1 MVLPKHASFFKLFY
15 IMDRKSFFN
24 TLFSPQEN
32 TDNNSNDPQSRGTL
46 KTYKGKWDTADVV
59 YFLKKTM
66 FGAKVEDV
74 TYFKNKSFKKVVN
87 EMLDTSSIIKTFP
100 INNYTDNKIN
110 DEEVPMCSTWVNSM
124 VANGK
129 LNRRRRDSYKQ
140 WWIGNLV
147 NQERNIAEKMVLF
160 WHNHFAT
167 ETRVVDNAIYCY
179 RHNQLLHQF
188 ALGNFKEMVKAIT
201 TDLCM
206 LRYLNGNANSKK
218 APDENYGREL
228 QELFTVGKGP
238 ESKYTEADV
247 KAAAR
252 VLTGYKTDNKT
263 SSYFFDASRHDET
276 DKQFSTFYGNTIIKG
291 EKGAEGTAELDEM
304 INMIFS
310 QEEVSKFIVRK
321 IYRFFVFYKIND
333 TTEKEII
340 LPLAKIFR
348 KNNYEIK
355 PVLKTLF
362 SSQHFFDKSL
372 RGTMIK
378 SPIDMCVGLV
388 REYAVIFPLAEDLL
402 ANYNM
407 WGFLQS
413 QAAGMQQNIGD
424 LPNVAGWPAYYQE
437 PQLYKLWINS
447 DTLPKRNQFSDRFIG
462 KGYKAKDDNKIRID
476 VVAYAKSLP
485 HPEDPEALIND
496 SIKLLYTVDL
506 SATEKTRIKSSILLS
521 NLQGDAANHYW
532 TSAWNNFILNPDEEA
547 NKKQVVYKLQDL
559 YKYLMSRPEY
569 QVY

>member
-1 MVLPKHASFFKLFY
+1 
-15 IMDRKSFFN
+15 MDRKDFFN
-24 TLFSPQEN
+24 SIFSPRSG
-32 TDNNSNDPQSRGTL
+32 NSQAIDIPKSSGTL
-46 KTYKGKWDTADVV
+46 KAYKGKWDTPDVV
-59 YFLKKTM
+59 YFLKRTM
-66 FGAKVEDV
+66 FGAKAEDV
-74 TYFKNKSFKKVVN
+74 IYFKNKSFKKAIK
-87 EMLDTSSIIKTFP
+87 ELLDASPGIKTFP
-100 INNYTDNKIN
+100 INNYSDDKIM

-124 VANGK
+124 VYNGK
-129 LNRRRRDSYKQ
+129 TNRRRRDSYKE
-140 WWIGNLV
+140 WWIGNMV
-147 NQERNIAEKMVLF
+147 NQDRNIAEKMVLF

-179 RHNQLLHQF
+179 RHNLLLHQY

-206 LRYLNGNANSKK
+206 LRYLNGNANTKK

-247 KAAAR
+247 KAAAKI
-252 VLTGYKTDNKT
+252 LTGYKTDNKAST
-263 SSYFFDASRHDET
+263 YIFDATRHDET
-276 DKQFSTFYGNTIIKG
+276 DKQFSAFYSNTIIKG
-291 EKGAEGTAELDEM
+291 GKGTEGALELDEM
-304 INMIFS
+304 MNMIFA

-321 IYRFFVFYKIND
+321 LYRFFVFYKID
-333 TTEKEII
+333 DRTEKEII
-340 LPLAKIFR
+340 LPLAKTFR

-355 PVLKTLF
+355 PVLKILF
-362 SSQHFFDKSL
+362 SSQHFFDKSI

-378 SPIDMCVGLV
+378 SPIDICVGLV
-388 REYAVIFPLAEDLL
+388 REYAVVFPPSDNLL

-462 KGYKAKDDNKIRID
+462 KGYKVKDDSKIHID
-476 VVAYAKSLP
+476 VVEYAKSLP
-485 HPEDPEALIND
+485 HPEDPDALIND
-496 SIKLLYTVDL
+496 SIKFLYTVDL
-506 SATEKTRIKSSILLS
+506 SEAEKKRIKSSILLS
-521 NLQGDAANHYW
+521 NLQGDEANHYW
-532 TSAWNNFILNPDEEA
+532 TNAWNSFIANPDEEA
-547 NKKQVVYKLQDL
+547 NKKQVLYKLQNL
-559 YKYLMSRPEY
+559 YKYLMNRPEY